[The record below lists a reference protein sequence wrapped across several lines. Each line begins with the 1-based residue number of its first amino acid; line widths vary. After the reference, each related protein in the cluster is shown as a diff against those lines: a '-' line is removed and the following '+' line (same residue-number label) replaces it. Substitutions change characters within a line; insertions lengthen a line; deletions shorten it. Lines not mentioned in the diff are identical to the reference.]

1 MAWWRFPKR
10 WEISMADKNII
21 IGHVINV
28 TGMLGVLSGIVLFT
42 FVIVLLLFRYGFGL
56 DTPNWFH

>member
-1 MAWWRFPKR
+1 
-10 WEISMADKNII
+10 MADKNII